1 MVAVVVKVATVLLVV
16 VTALAVGCSI
26 QSATILSWYTVASG
40 TVAVVVRVATILL
53 SGCNSSCSRLQY
65 TQCYSTSWYTVA
77 SGMVGVVVTYH
88 ATSNSTVYRGTVY
101 CETVMYDAVLYYN
114 THLHMPHTLM
124 PPTPV
129 LPIVR
134 LTCSS
139 QFLHV
144 LQQLLSYM
152 YATEPQYGCIYSTE
166 SASQVICRLLAPCKK
181 LGN

>member
-1 MVAVVVKVATVLLVV
+1 MH
-16 VTALAVGCSI
+16 
-26 QSATILSWYTVASG
+26 SATIYCNLLQLLLQPLSSTVATMTTTATVPLATVYQLS
-40 TVAVVVRVATILL
+40 TVALCILQPTATAVTTTSSTVATLTTTATMQRATAL
-53 SGCNSSCSRLQY
+53 CTGVLCTVKQLCMMQY
-65 TQCYSTSWYTVA
+65 YITIHTYT
-77 SGMVGVVVTYH
+77 
-88 ATSNSTVYRGTVY
+88 
-101 CETVMYDAVLYYN
+101 C
-114 THLHMPHTLM
+114 HTLM

-152 YATEPQYGCIYSTE
+152 YTSEPQYGCIYSTE